1 MNDAP
6 SLNTRAILLLTAP
19 LSIGRERRSSP
30 KPLAAG
36 EYNRLARRLR
46 ELRRQPADLLDDGAR
61 TLLEECRLDL
71 DPERLDRL
79 LDRGFLL
86 SQAMERWRTRAL
98 WVTSRADAEYPRRL
112 KRRLREQAPPVLYG
126 CGNREDLDTGGL
138 AVVGSR
144 NVDDNLI
151 AYTEDVG
158 RLAAGARR
166 TLVSGGARGIDQAA
180 MRGALDAGGTV
191 ACVLADG
198 LERAATRREH
208 RDPLMDGRL
217 VLICPYDPAAGFLV
231 GHAMQRNKLIYALA
245 DAALVVSAEFEKGG
259 TWAGAVEQLDRHRF
273 VSVYVRATGEMGRGL
288 DALLARGARR
298 WLNPDS
304 PAALGPLL
312 ETPPEGA
319 PPPGLASLL
328 REVQSDQDPVDDA
341 QPAEATAATPV
352 IEPGFGD
359 GPSPAEKLLA
369 GVRALLLE
377 CLDQPRTKEDVAETV
392 EVRPKQALSWLK
404 GLVADGVVVLDKR
417 SRPPRYRAVGAPHS
431 SPLLPTS
438 EGGLRP
444 AEAVIANA
452 RELLLPY
459 LDEPRTEED
468 VASVLDVQKNQACSW
483 LERLVADGA
492 VEKLKGARY
501 QATRAAHSTPL
512 LSASGSEEPAHGP
525 RT

>member
-19 LSIGRERRSSP
+19 LMIGRERRSSP
-30 KPLAAG
+30 KPLAPG
-36 EYNRLARRLR
+36 EYNRLASRLR
-46 ELRRQPADLLDDGAR
+46 DLRRQPADLLGDGAGA
-61 TLLEECRLDL
+61 LIEESRLDL
-71 DPERLDRL
+71 DAERLGRL

-86 SQAMERWRTRAL
+86 SQAMERWRARAL
-98 WVTSRADAEYPRRL
+98 WVTSRADTDYPRRL
-112 KRRLREQAPPVLYG
+112 KKRLREHAPPVLYG
-126 CGNREDLDTGGL
+126 CGNRADLETGGL

-151 AYTEDVG
+151 AYTEGVG
-158 RLAAGARR
+158 RLVAEARR

-198 LERAATRREH
+198 LDRAATRREH
-208 RDPLMDGRL
+208 RNALMDGRL

-273 VSVYVRATGEMGRGL
+273 VSVYVRATGEMGKGL

-298 WLNPDS
+298 WPNPDG
-304 PAALGPLL
+304 PAALGSLL
-312 ETPPEGA
+312 DAPPEA
-319 PPPGLASLL
+319 DPATGLSSML
-328 REVQSDQDPVDDA
+328 REIPSDQTPADDGR
-341 QPAEATAATPV
+341 PAPTATPQPV
-352 IEPGFGD
+352 VEPGSG
-359 GPSPAEKLLA
+359 GSLTLAEKL
-369 GVRALLLE
+369 RARVKDLLLGY
-377 CLDQPRTKEDVAETV
+377 LDEPRTKEDVAETV
-392 EVRPKQALSWLK
+392 DVRPKQAFNWLK
-404 GLVADGVVVLDKR
+404 GLVANGVVVLDKR
-417 SRPPRYRAVGAPHS
+417 SRPPRYLAVGVPQPS
-431 SPLLPTS
+431 LLPTS
-438 EGGLRP
+438 ERSFGP
-444 AEAVIANA
+444 AEAMIANA

-468 VASVLDVQKNQACSW
+468 VARTLDVQKNQASIW
-483 LERLVADGA
+483 LDRLVNDGT

-501 QATRAAHSTPL
+501 QAADAAHSTPL
-512 LSASGSEEPAHGP
+512 FSASGSEEPAHGP
-525 RT
+525 CT